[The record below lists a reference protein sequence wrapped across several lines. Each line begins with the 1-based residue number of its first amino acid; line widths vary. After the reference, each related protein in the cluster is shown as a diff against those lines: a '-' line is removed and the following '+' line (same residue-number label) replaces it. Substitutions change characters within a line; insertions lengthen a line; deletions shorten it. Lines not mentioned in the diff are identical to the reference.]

1 MKKILAIV
9 IASAM
14 FYGCSYPGTNDLKK
28 QNDSLYMVSIEKDR
42 QMNELLGA
50 LTEIDDNLQQIKEKE
65 NIITLT
71 ARKKDNTS
79 SANVKDKINNDI
91 KAIYDLML
99 KNKEKI
105 ADLEKRI
112 KLDDKNN
119 ASLKKL
125 VIRLNK
131 QLEDKAVAIAKLEE
145 ELKKKN
151 IQIEHLNFTVAGLEH
166 ALDSIHA
173 QTLAAERKLEE
184 TTEELYKGFYAF
196 GTKKELKEQ
205 KIITSD
211 GFLSKKK
218 ILESDFDKDYFTQ
231 VDTRE
236 IDSIPLYRPKAK
248 LLTVHPKD
256 SYRMEKNPEGALV
269 LYITDKDK
277 FWSTSKYLVVQVN

>member
-99 KNKEKI
+99 KNKEK
-105 ADLEKRI
+105 
-112 KLDDKNN
+112 
-119 ASLKKL
+119 
-125 VIRLNK
+125 
-131 QLEDKAVAIAKLEE
+131 
-145 ELKKKN
+145 
-151 IQIEHLNFTVAGLEH
+151 
-166 ALDSIHA
+166 
-173 QTLAAERKLEE
+173 
-184 TTEELYKGFYAF
+184 
-196 GTKKELKEQ
+196 
-205 KIITSD
+205 
-211 GFLSKKK
+211 
-218 ILESDFDKDYFTQ
+218 
-231 VDTRE
+231 
-236 IDSIPLYRPKAK
+236 
-248 LLTVHPKD
+248 
-256 SYRMEKNPEGALV
+256 
-269 LYITDKDK
+269 
-277 FWSTSKYLVVQVN
+277 